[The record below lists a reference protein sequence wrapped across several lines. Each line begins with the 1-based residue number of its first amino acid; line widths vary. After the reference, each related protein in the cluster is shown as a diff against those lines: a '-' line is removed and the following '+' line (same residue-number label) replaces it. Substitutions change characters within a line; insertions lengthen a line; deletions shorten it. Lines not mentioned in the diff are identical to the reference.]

1 MKKCKSC
8 NEKFEPRFS
17 TLEKYCWNS
26 DCKLIEAMQKL
37 EKIKSNNE
45 KKERLEWRERAKK
58 MDVEVNSSKY
68 KKTLQDEINKLARMI
83 DNRFGLLCI
92 DCGKKYGKQQDAG
105 HFKSVGSNASIR
117 YNLHNIHSQK
127 SDCNQN
133 GLGGG
138 RERQYYDGLIERYG
152 KEYAEFVDLELQQK
166 FPYIGLMNHEYPA
179 KIKLVRSIIKN
190 FDTYLLENPS
200 QAREIFNKLIGI
212 YK

>member
-1 MKKCKSC
+1 MKK
-8 NEKFEPRFS
+8 
-17 TLEKYCWNS
+17 LG
-26 DCKLIEAMQKL
+26 
-37 EKIKSNNE
+37 KIKNERE
-45 KKERLEWRERAKK
+45 KKERSEWIERAKK
-58 MDVEVNSSKY
+58 IDVEVNTKKY
-68 KKTLQDEINKLARMI
+68 KKTLQDEINRLARMI

-92 DCGKKYGKQQDAG
+92 DCGKPYGKQQDAG

-138 RERQYYDGLIERYG
+138 RERQYYNGLIERYG
-152 KEYAEFVDLELQQK
+152 IEYAEFVDLEIQK
-166 FPYIGLMNHEYPA
+166 KYTYIGLMNHEYPA

-190 FDTYLLENPS
+190 FDTYLLESPG